1 MAGGAIPPHPA
12 TAIYRNQ
19 GNSQHAGSCPVSDQ
33 PPVASS
39 DIVASPLSPTFR
51 PRGQV
56 SALGDQARTVPRIFR
71 QDCSQSVVAGPRTLH
86 WRNLVALTTV
96 CTVNGKV
103 VIEVDVLVTRDA
115 RSTNRL

>member
-1 MAGGAIPPHPA
+1 VAGGAIPPHPA
-12 TAIYRNQ
+12 TAIYR
-19 GNSQHAGSCPVSDQ
+19 GGCPVSDQ

-103 VIEVDVLVTRDA
+103 VIEVDALVIPTSREPC
-115 RSTNRL
+115 STNRL